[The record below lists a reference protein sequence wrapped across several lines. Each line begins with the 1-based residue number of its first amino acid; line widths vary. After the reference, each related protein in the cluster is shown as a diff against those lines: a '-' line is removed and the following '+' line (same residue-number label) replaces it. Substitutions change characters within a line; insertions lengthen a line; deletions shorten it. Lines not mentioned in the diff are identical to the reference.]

1 MSGKNPALNLSLA
14 FDDVLLTPDY
24 SDCLPADVSV
34 VSQLTKTLTLGAP
47 LLSAAM
53 DTVTEWRMAVEM
65 AKSGG
70 MGVIHK
76 NLDITRQAE
85 QVSAVKRFES
95 GVITKPYVV
104 SSAMT
109 VSQTL
114 RFKEKHGI
122 SGLPVVD
129 GKGRVAGIV
138 TNRDLRFERSLNA
151 PITKVMTPREKLIT
165 VSPKT
170 KLATAKALMHKHRI
184 ERVIIEDSQ
193 RRLCG
198 LITVKDI
205 ILAEQYPQ
213 ACKDAKGR
221 LRVAAAIGIVKDGRA
236 DSVVEAGADAI
247 VIDTAHGH
255 SKGVLEAL
263 LRVRKRHKKICII
276 AGNVATPQ
284 GALMLS
290 QAGADVIKVGI
301 GPGSICTTR
310 IIAGV
315 GVPQFSAIANVAAAF
330 RRRHRPGIIADGGI
344 RHSGDIVKAVAAG
357 ADAVMIG
364 GILAGSE
371 ESPGAV
377 ELYQGRLYKNYRG
390 MGSLG
395 AMQDGSADRYFQEN
409 RAKEKLVPEG
419 VEGRVP
425 YRGAAKEIIAQL
437 IGGLRSAM
445 GYTGNRDISSLH
457 KRAKFIH
464 ITSAGVVESHV
475 HDVQMTKETT
485 NYPSA

>member
-1 MSGKNPALNLSLA
+1 
-14 FDDVLLTPDY
+14 
-24 SDCLPADVSV
+24 
-34 VSQLTKTLTLGAP
+34 
-47 LLSAAM
+47 
-53 DTVTEWRMAVEM
+53 
-65 AKSGG
+65 
-70 MGVIHK
+70 
-76 NLDITRQAE
+76 
-85 QVSAVKRFES
+85 
-95 GVITKPYVV
+95 
-104 SSAMT
+104 MT

-122 SGLPVVD
+122 SGFRLWTARV
-129 GKGRVAGIV
+129 RVAGIV

-165 VSPKT
+165 VSQKT

-184 ERVIIEDSQ
+184 ERVIIENSQ
-193 RRLCG
+193 RQLCG

-255 SKGVLEAL
+255 SKRVLEAL

-315 GVPQFSAIANVAAAF
+315 GVPQFSAIANVGRRFSQSPSAGHYCGWRHSSF
-330 RRRHRPGIIADGGI
+330 RRHRKSRCRRRRCGNDR
-344 RHSGDIVKAVAAG
+344 RHSC
-357 ADAVMIG
+357 
-364 GILAGSE
+364 
-371 ESPGAV
+371 
-377 ELYQGRLYKNYRG
+377 R
-390 MGSLG
+390 
-395 AMQDGSADRYFQEN
+395 
-409 RAKEKLVPEG
+409 
-419 VEGRVP
+419 
-425 YRGAAKEIIAQL
+425 
-437 IGGLRSAM
+437 
-445 GYTGNRDISSLH
+445 
-457 KRAKFIH
+457 
-464 ITSAGVVESHV
+464 
-475 HDVQMTKETT
+475 
-485 NYPSA
+485 

>member
-1 MSGKNPALNLSLA
+1 MSGKNSANPALNLSLA

-34 VSQLTKTLTLGAP
+34 VSQLTPTLTLGAP

-95 GVITKPYVV
+95 GIITKPYVV
-104 SSAMT
+104 NSAMT

-184 ERVIIEDSQ
+184 ERVIIENSQ
-193 RRLCG
+193 RQLCG

-255 SKGVLEAL
+255 SKRVLEAL

-330 RRRHRPGIIADGGI
+330 RSRHRPGIIADGGI

-364 GILAGSE
+364 AFLPVARNPPE
-371 ESPGAV
+371 
-377 ELYQGRLYKNYRG
+377 RLNCIKAAFTRTIAAWVHWVQCKTVPPTVIFKKTAQKKNWFRK
-390 MGSLG
+390 
-395 AMQDGSADRYFQEN
+395 AW
-409 RAKEKLVPEG
+409 KG
-419 VEGRVP
+419 VC
-425 YRGAAKEIIAQL
+425 L
-437 IGGLRSAM
+437 IGARQKKSSRNLSAVCVRRWDIPATATSPPCINGRNLFTLLR
-445 GYTGNRDISSLH
+445 
-457 KRAKFIH
+457 RASPNHMCTMCK
-464 ITSAGVVESHV
+464 
-475 HDVQMTKETT
+475 
-485 NYPSA
+485 

>member
-1 MSGKNPALNLSLA
+1 MSGKNPVTDLALA
-14 FDDVLLTPDY
+14 FDDVLLAPDY

-34 VSQLTKTLTLGAP
+34 ASQLTKELTLGAP

-76 NLDITRQAE
+76 NLSITKQAE
-85 QVSAVKRFES
+85 QISAVKRFES
-95 GVITKPYVV
+95 GIITKPYVV
-104 SSAMT
+104 SPAMT
-109 VSQTL
+109 VAQTL

-129 GKGRVAGIV
+129 DKGQVVGIV

-221 LRVAAAIGIVKDGRA
+221 LRVAAAIGIANDERA
-236 DSVVEAGADAI
+236 DNVVDAGADAI

-255 SKGVLEAL
+255 SQGVLEAL
-263 LRVRKRHKKICII
+263 LRVRKRHKKTCII
-276 AGNVATPQ
+276 AGNVATPK

-301 GPGSICTTR
+301 GPGSVCTTR

-315 GVPQFSAIANVAAAF
+315 GVPQFSAIVNIAAAF
-330 RRRHRPGIIADGGI
+330 RRRRPGIIADGGI

-445 GYTGNRDISSLH
+445 GYTGNRDIPSLH
-457 KRAKFIH
+457 KRAKFIR

-485 NYPSA
+485 NYPSD